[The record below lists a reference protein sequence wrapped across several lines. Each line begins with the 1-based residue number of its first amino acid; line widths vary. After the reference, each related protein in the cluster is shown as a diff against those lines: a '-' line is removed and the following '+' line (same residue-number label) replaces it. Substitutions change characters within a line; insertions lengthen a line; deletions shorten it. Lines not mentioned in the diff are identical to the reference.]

1 MNNYQDT
8 VNKVVGNLLPN
19 ILESKSLHQLA
30 LETKLS
36 YVTVHKIIPTLIKK
50 GIIKVEKK
58 GKAHLISIDLEQ
70 APVDDL
76 SSAMVYQ
83 RGLILKK
90 YPKLILLLRDLEEAL
105 ADKFYTLLFFGSKIK
120 GTAKSS
126 SDFDLFFIIP
136 KREEIED
143 YHKTINKVLRLHTIK
158 LDINIAAIDEFMEM
172 LNQKYT
178 VGRAVFQK
186 NLVLFGT
193 EQYYALVKKYV
204 RTSGYWTSKEVIQGM
219 GFKTCLA

>member
-1 MNNYQDT
+1 MNNYKDT
-8 VNKVVGNLLPN
+8 ANKIVGNLLPD

-36 YVTVHKIIPTLIKK
+36 YVTVHKLVPTLIKK
-50 GIIKVEKK
+50 GTVKVEKK
-58 GKAHLISIDLEQ
+58 GKANLISINLEQ
-70 APVDDL
+70 ASVDDL
-76 SSAMVYQ
+76 SSAMIYQ
-83 RGLILKK
+83 KSLILQKH
-90 YPKLILLLRDLEEAL
+90 PKLILLLRDLEEDL

-136 KREEIED
+136 KREELED
-143 YHKTINKVLRLHTIK
+143 YHKTINKILRLHTIK
-158 LDINIAAIDEFMEM
+158 VDINIAAIDEFMEM

-186 NLVLFGT
+186 NIVLFGT
-193 EQYYALVKKYV
+193 EQYYAMVKKYV
-204 RTSGYWTSKEVIQGM
+204 RTSGY
-219 GFKTCLA
+219 